1 MNKEIY
7 KAKTRSDDEWVYG
20 IPFNNLML
28 NDDYDCA
35 FDNYEEDLT
44 KKFGWVDDYFYIIK
58 PETIC
63 KCSGLKDADGTLIFN
78 NDIVNHCAEMGLKNA
93 TVEFIDGK
101 FSIEKY
107 GYNLSASEN
116 FKIIG
121 NKFDNKGGKNG
132 K

>member
-7 KAKTRSDDEWVYG
+7 KAKTRSNDEWVYG

-28 NDDYDCA
+28 TDDCDFDDY
-35 FDNYEEDLT
+35 ELELT
-44 KKFGWVDDYFYIIK
+44 KKYGWIDYSWCPIIK

-121 NKFDNKGGKNG
+121 NKFDNKGGK